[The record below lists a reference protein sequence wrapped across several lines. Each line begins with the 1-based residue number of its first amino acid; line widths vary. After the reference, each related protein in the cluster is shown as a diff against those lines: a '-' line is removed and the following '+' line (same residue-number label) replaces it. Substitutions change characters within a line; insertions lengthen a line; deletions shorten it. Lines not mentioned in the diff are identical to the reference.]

1 MKTARM
7 LLLAFCCAM
16 LAGCTA
22 PSGGTDALAVYSFC
36 GETAQFSVT
45 NGIIVL
51 HPGKDIL
58 YGGTLTGKQDIPSK
72 AAACSTAF
80 FVLSEGGRH
89 TLLSCESVDATG
101 TGLDISGPLG
111 SVAGENILHGLTA
124 EALQGNF
131 FLELAITDASGA
143 QQHCEVPLTLTKV
156 T

>member
-101 TGLDISGPLG
+101 TGLDISGRWEVWPGKTYCTG
-111 SVAGENILHGLTA
+111 SRLKPCKATSSLNWPSPMQAGRSSTA
-124 EALQGNF
+124 KCR
-131 FLELAITDASGA
+131 SR
-143 QQHCEVPLTLTKV
+143 
-156 T
+156 

>member
-51 HPGKDIL
+51 HLAKT
-58 YGGTLTGKQDIPSK
+58 YSM
-72 AAACSTAF
+72 
-80 FVLSEGGRH
+80 
-89 TLLSCESVDATG
+89 
-101 TGLDISGPLG
+101 
-111 SVAGENILHGLTA
+111 AGH
-124 EALQGNF
+124 
-131 FLELAITDASGA
+131 
-143 QQHCEVPLTLTKV
+143 
-156 T
+156 